1 MTRPV
6 PPPRTARP
14 DEGALAGT
22 HSLLASRVSRTHSAR
37 ALDASGVR
45 HSLDSMVAE
54 AVDSWK
60 YGVRSFIVFP
70 KVAYNP
76 DGCAMMQ

>member
-1 MTRPV
+1 
-6 PPPRTARP
+6 
-14 DEGALAGT
+14 
-22 HSLLASRVSRTHSAR
+22 
-37 ALDASGVR
+37 
-45 HSLDSMVAE
+45 MVAE

-70 KVAYNP
+70 KVEDHLKSNRGEEAYNP